1 MDKYSDNRLAE
12 ELDLIVLTT
21 NRYKESGFQ
30 RGTVGTLIYSYTGL
44 RRPMYGE
51 FKSANKRTELSLRLR
66 DFRVLNPFSQ
76 KDIRHLSNHLK
87 NQQSNRKNGCKKHSR
102 FLFTFL
108 SFAVFVNSID
118 ELLDMHGALRI
129 EIIGRSAFH
138 RLTKC
143 LQLL

>member
-87 NQQSNRKNGCKKHSR
+87 NQQ
-102 FLFTFL
+102 
-108 SFAVFVNSID
+108 
-118 ELLDMHGALRI
+118 
-129 EIIGRSAFH
+129 
-138 RLTKC
+138 
-143 LQLL
+143 